1 MANKFVTFFDVE
13 GARKNGWSE
22 ASIRDM
28 LSRIERLNQDSETVP
43 ETEQESES
51 EQEEELDI
59 SLLPDNNPRVPLDVL
74 YARREQLESLYYTYG
89 DNDVFDQICNITGII
104 NAREE
109 EKNHENI

>member
-28 LSRIERLNQDSETVP
+28 LSRIEKINRG
-43 ETEQESES
+43 EQESESES
-51 EQEEELDI
+51 EQEEESVDI

-74 YARREQLESLYYTYG
+74 RARREQLESLYYTYG

-104 NAREE
+104 NTREE
-109 EKNHENI
+109 EKNHED

>member
-1 MANKFVTFFDVE
+1 MANKFVTFFDVD

-28 LSRIERLNQDSETVP
+28 LSRIEKINRGEQEQ
-43 ETEQESES
+43 EQESES
-51 EQEEELDI
+51 EQEQEQELDI
-59 SLLPDNNPRVPLDVL
+59 SLLPDNNPMVPLNVL
-74 YARREQLESLYYTYG
+74 YARREQMEDLYYTYG
-89 DNDVFDQICNITGII
+89 DADVFDRICNITGII

>member
-1 MANKFVTFFDVE
+1 MAAFVTFFDVE

-28 LSRIERLNQDSETVP
+28 LSRIEKINRGEP
-43 ETEQESES
+43 EPEQESES
-51 EQEEELDI
+51 EEEVDI

-74 YARREQLESLYYTYG
+74 YARREQLDDLYYTYG
-89 DNDVFDQICNITGII
+89 DDSIFDQICNITGII

-109 EKNHENI
+109 ELRRDYE